1 MKNLIVTA
9 AGKSTRFEGLRPK
22 WMLTHPMGNWMLVEA
37 LKNIDFNSI
46 DKVYFGFMKEHIEQY
61 DCIDGI
67 KSRGSCCKGSK
78 VWNGLGE
85 M

>member
-1 MKNLIVTA
+1 MSKDGKNFDI
-9 AGKSTRFEGLRPK
+9 SSNSRIDEGTPSR
-22 WMLTHPMGNWMLVEA
+22 
-37 LKNIDFNSI
+37 DFIS
-46 DKVYFGFMKEHIEQY
+46 EWSPPWE